1 MTDKI
6 KSEPDGPVDRYKMVY
21 IIFYWLGIGTLLPW
35 NMFISVSGLSECHTA
50 SEEFPI
56 NRLRPKCSCYA
67 CYAVQ

>member
-1 MTDKI
+1 MTDKV

-50 SEEFPI
+50 SEEFPY
-56 NRLRPKCSCYA
+56 K
-67 CYAVQ
+67 